1 MAPPKVA
8 LIVVASPV
16 ESGGERGEDLL
27 RQATRNLRDG
37 GLEVIGPTDIV
48 WGKVDATGAIDA
60 LRAQDPDLL
69 VIVHASWV
77 VDTLQFQ
84 LIRELNR
91 PVMLWAVPHA
101 ETFAL
106 ASVKH
111 FASVAHHN
119 GLLYRWGQGA
129 LSGPDFRDR
138 VAAVAQ
144 ASAVARQLRRARV
157 GLITPRATWRTTGL
171 MDMTYDDWDLGEQLG
186 ITLQHLDFDELIA
199 IAEKKS
205 DADAHGEIERHPGYG
220 WVEAG
225 DARMVFSA
233 KVYLAIKDLAAE
245 YGLRTIAAACY
256 PKQFGLVNLG
266 SAWLADE
273 GFYLDPEGD
282 VGSAIVAS
290 TLMALQPGPVTLAE
304 PALIPEDRDTLILR
318 HEGSSPASL
327 AAAPSQVHVIDLGD
341 ATGTL
346 IEFGLRKIETLT
358 AASLC
363 GRKGDY
369 QLWAGRLTS
378 LGMEPEEWSRVGR
391 GFLAEVSAEG
401 GGRRLIDRM
410 FSTGQAHHMLLQEGD
425 ATRQLA
431 DIAEMWGV
439 GFVPMVG

>member
-1 MAPPKVA
+1 
-8 LIVVASPV
+8 
-16 ESGGERGEDLL
+16 
-27 RQATRNLRDG
+27 
-37 GLEVIGPTDIV
+37 
-48 WGKVDATGAIDA
+48 
-60 LRAQDPDLL
+60 
-69 VIVHASWV
+69 
-77 VDTLQFQ
+77 
-84 LIRELNR
+84 
-91 PVMLWAVPHA
+91 
-101 ETFAL
+101 
-106 ASVKH
+106 
-111 FASVAHHN
+111 
-119 GLLYRWGQGA
+119 
-129 LSGPDFRDR
+129 
-138 VAAVAQ
+138 
-144 ASAVARQLRRARV
+144 
-157 GLITPRATWRTTGL
+157 